1 MNQQHAVNEFLPLF
15 APKTVA
21 VIGASTKGTALP
33 NVFIRRIREFGFE
46 GPIYPIHPSASEI
59 DGLPA
64 YKSLADTP
72 EPIDYAFIAIP
83 GAQIPPLLSAARGRL
98 RFAQVI
104 SSGFGEV
111 EEGRDL
117 QEKLAHAAHAG
128 GARLIGPNCLGYYT
142 PRGKITFAEISPKE
156 VGTVGVISQSGG
168 LGTDVIR
175 RGLA

>member
-1 MNQQHAVNEFLPLF
+1 ISELDINPLIVSETSAVAVDARVVLNPVRGLSPKPRGSAVADPITEFMPLF

-21 VIGASTKGTALP
+21 VIGASTKGTTFP

-46 GPIYPIHPSASEI
+46 GPIYPIHPSAPEI

-64 YKSLADTP
+64 YKSLAETP
-72 EPIDYAFIAIP
+72 GRIDYAFIAIP
-83 GAQIPPLLSAARGRL
+83 AGQIPPLLSAARGRL

-117 QEKLAHAAHAG
+117 QEKLAEA
-128 GARLIGPNCLGYYT
+128 
-142 PRGKITFAEISPKE
+142 
-156 VGTVGVISQSGG
+156 
-168 LGTDVIR
+168 
-175 RGLA
+175 

>member
-1 MNQQHAVNEFLPLF
+1 MNEQSMSQQQVLDQFMPLF

-33 NVFIRRIREFGFE
+33 NVFIRRIREFGYE
-46 GPIYPIHPSASEI
+46 GAIYPIHPTAAEI

-72 EPIDYAFIAIP
+72 EPVDYAYIAIAA
-83 GAQIPPLLSAARGRL
+83 AQIPPLLSSARGRL

-117 QEKLAHAAHAG
+117 QNQLVEAARAG
-128 GARLIGPNCLGYYT
+128 GARLIGPNCLGIYT
-142 PRGKITFAEISPKE
+142 
-156 VGTVGVISQSGG
+156 
-168 LGTDVIR
+168 
-175 RGLA
+175 